1 MTHEIAVIT
10 LYHDQAFH
18 RTTQFLNLLSMASK
32 LTQNLTEATVLDS
45 ANDRVPIFS
54 AASPSELRYMTPANL
69 APTISDAST
78 TVKGKV
84 ELATDAETITGTD
97 TARAITPSNLTA
109 KMDTDGTLA
118 GNLDTRI
125 PSQKAVKTYA
135 DRALNTLLTR
145 IPLYAPQGFLIN
157 GKISVTDA
165 AGITVAIKTLAGTD
179 PSATDPVYVRI
190 GDTVRT
196 ISAALS
202 HSVADGTNWL
212 NAGSA
217 ELATKEID
225 YFVYLGY
232 AALDSAVHIGFSR
245 IPSAALVSDIAA
257 GTTNEKGSCWNGS
270 IAGTDTC
277 ENIGRFAA
285 TLSAGAG
292 YTWTVP
298 TYTAIN
304 LIQRPIYE
312 TRWLTWVPTLSTG
325 GTAPT
330 YTTDFIN
337 RYKIS
342 SDKCLVSG
350 DWSNDAGGT
359 AGTGAALNVTFPFT
373 ISASAISASNRGIVA
388 IGNSYE
394 SAGTICGIIIQRD
407 SATGRNPQI
416 ANITTGVGLGG
427 QDQSSA
433 VRYLAFAGQYEI

>member
-1 MTHEIAVIT
+1 
-10 LYHDQAFH
+10 
-18 RTTQFLNLLSMASK
+18 MASK

-78 TVKGKV
+78 IVKGKV

-97 TARAITPSNLTA
+97 TGRAVTPSNYRNAFDETLPTVTNAATTKSTPVDADELPLVDSAASNVLKKLTWA
-109 KMDTDGTLA
+109 NIK
-118 GNLDTRI
+118 
-125 PSQKAVKTYA
+125 V
-135 DRALNTLLTR
+135 TLLTWLR
-145 IPLYAPQGFLIN
+145 LSTTIIPVNAPQGFLIN

-179 PSATDPVYVRI
+179 PSASDPVYVRI

-232 AALDSAVHIGFSR
+232 AAGDSAVHIGFSR

-277 ENIGRFAA
+277 ELIGRFAA